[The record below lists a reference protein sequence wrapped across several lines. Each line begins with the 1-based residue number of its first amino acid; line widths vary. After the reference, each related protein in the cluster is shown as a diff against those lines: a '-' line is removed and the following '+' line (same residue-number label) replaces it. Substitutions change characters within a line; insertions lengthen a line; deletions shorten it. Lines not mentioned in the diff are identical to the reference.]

1 MNEWIG
7 IGRLTK
13 DPELSY
19 TQSQT
24 AKCTFTLA
32 IDRPVRQGEE
42 KQADFIRIV
51 AWKRQAETCG
61 RYLRK
66 GSQCA
71 VRGSIVTGSYTN
83 REGQKVYTTDI
94 WANHVEFLGS
104 NTNSERTEKAP
115 QNQNFGRTDTSF
127 RGFDDMPDSFQ
138 AAEDDIP
145 F

>member
-7 IGRLTK
+7 IGRLVK

-42 KQADFIRIV
+42 KQSDFIMII
-51 AWKRQAETCG
+51 AWNRQAETCG

-71 VRGSIVTGSYTN
+71 VRGSIRTGSYVD
-83 REGQKVYTTDI
+83 REGRTVYTTDI
-94 WANHVEFLGS
+94 WANNVEFLGGNKS
-104 NTNSERTEKAP
+104 SERTENSA
-115 QNQNFGRTDTSF
+115 QNANIGRTRIDFS
-127 RGFDDMPDSFQ
+127 DMPDTFS